1 MPVSCKRTAIK
12 AAALLA
18 LLCAVAAHA
27 ETPPVDPWTDAAWQD
42 VLYSLAPGKVARLR
56 ASQQLFDINVHAS
69 AADRLSTRDVQLEFE
84 MPDGRLSRLVVSVER
99 RGESPSR
106 RSLRYVYEAGRLR
119 RIDEDGQTTPA
130 VARRYDIAGRPI
142 EHTERTGAVVAR
154 TSWRYDSAGRVRER
168 SVDSGTGSRRRETRR
183 YRRDGTLERLQ
194 VKSGSLYGKS
204 VEFDAGE
211 RPVRIQVNDVLDR
224 HETTV
229 TYPNPTEAIHV
240 TTGFAVSR
248 DGAGRYEY
256 TTRYRV
262 RTPQEL
268 RGVEAPDL
276 PTMRRQD
283 RGTLHSEAQT
293 EYDASGRV
301 VVERQL
307 DGEGN
312 VVCTA
317 RITYHASGPPLAVR
331 NEPTRPNTP
340 CGLQGGELDN
350 EVQADEHGNW
360 TEQRLSLLL
369 PDGRRRLMSVQTRRI
384 EYVP

>member
-1 MPVSCKRTAIK
+1 VSCKRTAIK

-27 ETPPVDPWTDAAWQD
+27 ESPPVDPWTDSAWQD
-42 VLYSLAPGKVARLR
+42 VLYGLAPGKVARLR
-56 ASQQLFDINVHAS
+56 ASQQLFDINLHA
-69 AADRLSTRDVQLEFE
+69 AASDIMSRRDVQLEFE
-84 MPDGRLSRLVVSVER
+84 LPDGRLSRLVENVER
-99 RGESPSR
+99 RGES
-106 RSLRYVYEAGRLR
+106 RSQRSFRYVYEAGRLR
-119 RIDEDGQTTPA
+119 RIDEEGQTRPA

-154 TSWRYDSAGRVRER
+154 TSWRYDSAGRMRER
-168 SVDSGTGSRRRETRR
+168 SVDSGTGSRSRETRR

-194 VKSGSLYGKS
+194 VKSGTLIGKS
-204 VEFDAGE
+204 VEFDAAE
-211 RPVRIQVNDVLDR
+211 RPVRIQVNDLLDR

-229 TYPNPTEAIHV
+229 TYPKPTEAIHA

-248 DGAGRYEY
+248 DGAGRYDY

-276 PTMRRQD
+276 PTMLRQD
-283 RGTLHSEAQT
+283 RGTLHSETQT

-307 DGEGN
+307 DGGGN

-317 RITYHASGPPLAVR
+317 RITYHPSGPPLTVR
-331 NEPTRPNTP
+331 NEPGRPNAP
-340 CGLQGGELDN
+340 CGLQGGDLDN
-350 EVQADEHGNW
+350 EIKADEHGNW
-360 TEQRLSLLL
+360 TEQRLWLLL
-369 PDGRRRLMSVQTRRI
+369 PDRQRRLMSVQTRRI